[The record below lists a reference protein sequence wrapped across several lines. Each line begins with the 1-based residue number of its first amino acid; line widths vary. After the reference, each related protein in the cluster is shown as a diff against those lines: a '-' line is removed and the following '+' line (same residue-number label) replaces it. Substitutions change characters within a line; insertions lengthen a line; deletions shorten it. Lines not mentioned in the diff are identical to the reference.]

1 MVNYLGDW
9 GKQFGLLA
17 VGWVRFGS
25 EEALACEPVK
35 HPVDVY
41 AHINAFFKS
50 EHDDNKRA

>member
-17 VGWVRFGS
+17 VGWERFGS